1 MALSDRRYTKITT
14 AERTLAQEAPGQ
26 RGRWPDHFSGGD
38 PARIERAP
46 LPWSTVSPLGF
57 AELDFSQE
65 QDLLRQWIEAISAIA
80 EGAAPHPTNPQAGS
94 SASARPVTRQTRLS
108 SELSLR
114 LKELVFRDANWDLSG
129 AHQIRP
135 EVAQRVEDLA
145 LAALAIGVGE
155 PEVTAAS
162 DGSLGVDWNV
172 STGVVVGLFVSDT
185 ETWEPV
191 AIITEDDVRETS
203 ISSIEDLISVL
214 ARYSRQS

>member
-1 MALSDRRYTKITT
+1 MALNDRRYTKMTT
-14 AERTLAQEAPGQ
+14 AERTIAQETPGQ
-26 RGRWPDHFSGGD
+26 RSHWPDRVDGD
-38 PARIERAP
+38 PAHAERSP
-46 LPWSTVSPLGF
+46 LPWPT
-57 AELDFSQE
+57 ADFIEFSRFDVSQE
-65 QDLLRQWIEAISAIA
+65 QDILRRWIEAISTIA
-80 EGAAPHPTNPQAGS
+80 ERVADQSPNPP
-94 SASARPVTRQTRLS
+94 ASDHAQTHPVTRPLRLS

-155 PEVTAAS
+155 PEVAAAS
-162 DGSLGVDWNV
+162 DGSLGVDWKV
-172 STGVVVGLFVSDT
+172 SDDVTVGLFVSDT

-191 AIITEDDVRETS
+191 AIITDDDVRETS
-203 ISSIEDLISVL
+203 ISSIEDLMSLL